1 MAVNIHAQIGL
12 TDMRLSIITI
22 NRNNAEGL
30 RKTMESVCSQT
41 CKDFEYI
48 VIDGASSDGSV
59 DVIKEYALRMPINW
73 VSERDTGIFNAM
85 NKGIGRA
92 TGQYLHFLNSGDA
105 LFDSGVVGNML
116 KKADEN
122 NDPNILVGQLY
133 ALGRDGS
140 ARKTETNDDFS
151 LLRFY
156 VNFIPHPSTYIKR
169 SLFAEYGLYDE
180 KYRIVSDWKWFLQVV
195 VMNGVKPV
203 LTDADVTLFDTSGV
217 SETNPELDARERR
230 MVLEEVIPPAI
241 LENYDSYSNVIFM
254 MQHIRSRKW
263 AYKMVKYLD
272 KFLYLI
278 EGRK

>member
-41 CKDFEYI
+41 CRDFEYI

-59 DVIKEYALRMPINW
+59 DVIKEYALRMSINW

-140 ARKTETNDDFS
+140 ARKTETGDDFS

-203 LTDADVTLFDTSGV
+203 LTDADVVLFDTTGV

>member
-1 MAVNIHAQIGL
+1 
-12 TDMRLSIITI
+12 MRLSIITI

-41 CKDFEYI
+41 CRDFEYI

-169 SLFAEYGLYDE
+169 ALFAEYGLYDE

-203 LTDADVTLFDTSGV
+203 LTDADVVLFDTSGV
-217 SETNPELDARERR
+217 SETNPELDAHERR

-241 LENYDSYSNVIFM
+241 LDNYDSYSNVIFM